1 MHKRYSLGDGWSR
14 AEYVRDEQTCGGAMM
29 YPPEIRSDMIRYPSQ
44 DGTQID
50 AYVSHPAAA
59 GRYPGVVVIME
70 AFGLI
75 EHIKDVARRFAEQGY
90 LAIAPDMYTREGAP
104 DPTVMDQVL
113 KTMFSVPD
121 TQAVADLEGAITY
134 LKSQSDSNG
143 KVGAIGFCSG
153 GRYTLIL
160 GCKSKNLDAAVDSA
174 GGFIIQEQHT
184 PQRPVSPID
193 MVPTLSCP
201 LLALFGEEDP
211 NPSPA
216 HAARLQEELDKHGKI
231 YEFRMYHNAGHA
243 FFADYR
249 PSYRAAAAQDMW
261 HRVLMF
267 YETYLTA

>member
-1 MHKRYSLGDGWSR
+1 
-14 AEYVRDEQTCGGAMM
+14 
-29 YPPEIRSDMIRYPSQ
+29 MIHYPSQ
-44 DGTQID
+44 DGTQIN
-50 AYVSHPAAA
+50 ASLSRPAAA

-75 EHIKDVARRFAEQGY
+75 EHIQDVARRFAEQGY
-90 LAIAPDMYTREGAP
+90 IALAPDMYTREGSP
-104 DPTVMDQVL
+104 DPSNMDSVL
-113 KTMFSVPD
+113 QTMFAVPD

-134 LKSQSDSNG
+134 IKRLPDSNG

-160 GCKSKNLDAAVDSA
+160 GCKSTNVDAAVDSA
-174 GGFIIQEQHT
+174 GGFILQDQQT

-193 MVPTLSCP
+193 MIPTLSCP
-201 LLALFGEEDP
+201 LLGLFGEEDP

-216 HAARLQEELDKHGKI
+216 QAARMQEELDKHGKT
-231 YEFRMYHNAGHA
+231 YELRMYRNAGHA

-261 HRVLMF
+261 HRVLVF
-267 YETYLTA
+267 YDQYLKA

>member
-1 MHKRYSLGDGWSR
+1 
-14 AEYVRDEQTCGGAMM
+14 MM
-29 YPPEIRSDMIRYPSQ
+29 YPQDIRSDMIRYPSQ
-44 DGTQID
+44 DGTQIN
-50 AYVSHPAAA
+50 AYFSRPVAS

-90 LAIAPDMYTREGAP
+90 LAIAPDMYTREGSP

-121 TQAVADLEGAITY
+121 TQALADLEGAITH
-134 LKSQSDSNG
+134 LKSQADSNG

-193 MVPTLSCP
+193 MIPTLSCP
-201 LLALFGEEDP
+201 LLALFGEEESQP
-211 NPSPA
+211 LTGACCPFA
-216 HAARLQEELDKHGKI
+216 GRTRQARENL
-231 YEFRMYHNAGHA
+231 
-243 FFADYR
+243 
-249 PSYRAAAAQDMW
+249 
-261 HRVLMF
+261 
-267 YETYLTA
+267 